1 MLKSQPRP
9 SKYFVGAFAV
19 LFFLAGKPPEFG
31 QENQFFHGFLIKNPV
46 IKIGL
51 GVNLETIKIRA
62 SAGMNIYEVS
72 SDYRLLAQDVDE
84 IQVRGQKETLSVKFM
99 IQVAQTP
106 NKKDAEKLAARIR
119 PEAGKKAF
127 VVSVRESKA
136 EGLYQVRVGDFLT
149 RSEALGYIKAL
160 SRRGIEDAWILREE
174 ITEERSHPRWALV
187 GNELETLNDQTVV
200 YFIPSDQQS
209 YLSYNG
215 RQYRGI
221 FVLRS
226 SPKGL
231 VLVNILNLEN
241 YLKGVVPEELSP
253 ERFRGYQALKAQA
266 VAARTY
272 AIKNLG
278 LNRDLGFDLCD
289 SPKCQ
294 VYGGLS
300 AEHPESSRAV
310 EETEGEVALYK
321 GKLIDALYTST
332 CGGMTEDND
341 KVFEGK
347 PQPYLRSTECTYEKQ
362 KEWTLEG
369 RPMLPLWMNSRP
381 IGRDAAILIGLGI
394 IPRET
399 DPIYYREAVLPE
411 EASEWIRKAMAL
423 AGKSVGKFATPGNV
437 LNFPNLAGAI
447 VAAFGWED
455 RVKILMLPSEVDFV
469 LRDFPPVRS
478 DARDSL
484 AYLIHSGVFFSSPEM
499 ADENRP
505 VTRAEMV
512 YVLSRA
518 LRNYVDPIRKGLF
531 RRLTGRNEIEVETE
545 GETRII
551 PVSPEV
557 FLFRAQEN
565 ESFPAS
571 KLHLLGGEDIGWVE
585 GAGEIGFLEV
595 FYPAD
600 TATLDRG
607 SPFHRWLVRQSK
619 GDLEKRINEYY
630 PIGALRDIVIRERGK
645 SGRVTELEII
655 GTESQVRVKGLK
667 IRWVLGLRDTLFTLD
682 KADDVK
688 GQATD
693 YIFAG
698 RGWGHGVG
706 LCQVGASRM
715 AQSGAD
721 YKDILKK
728 YYQGVKV
735 SRYY

>member
-1 MLKSQPRP
+1 MLKSKPRH
-9 SKYFVGAFAV
+9 SKYFFGAFAV

-31 QENQFFHGFLIKNPV
+31 QENQFFHGFLIRNPV

-51 GVNLETIKIRA
+51 GVNLEAITIRA
-62 SAGMNIYEVS
+62 SAGMKVYEVGL
-72 SDYRLLAQDVDE
+72 DYRLLASDVDE
-84 IQVRGQKETLSVKFM
+84 IQIRGQKEVLTEKFM
-99 IQVAQTP
+99 IQVAQIA
-106 NKKDAEKLAARIR
+106 NKKDAEELAARIR
-119 PEAGKKAF
+119 PIAGKKVY
-127 VVSVRESKA
+127 VVSERESRT

-149 RSEALGYIKAL
+149 RNEALSYIKAL
-160 SRRGIEDAWILREE
+160 NRQGIEEAWILREE
-174 ITEERSHPRWALV
+174 VTEKRSHPRWALV

-200 YFIPSDQQS
+200 YFVPSDHQS

-215 RQYRGI
+215 KQYRGI

-289 SPKCQ
+289 TPKCQ

-300 AEHPESSRAV
+300 AEHPESTRAV

-341 KVFEGK
+341 KVFEGR
-347 PQPYLRSTECTYEKQ
+347 PQPYLRSTGCSYEEQ
-362 KEWTLEG
+362 KEWSLEG
-369 RPMLPLWMNSRP
+369 RPMLPLWMNGRS

-399 DPIYYREAVLPE
+399 DSVYYREPALPE
-411 EASEWIRKAMAL
+411 EASAWIGKAMA
-423 AGKSVGKFATPGNV
+423 AVGKTAEKKLTPGNV
-437 LNFPNLAGAI
+437 LNFANLAGTM
-447 VAAFGWED
+447 VTAFDWED

-469 LRDFPPVRS
+469 LRDLPPVRS

-484 AYLIHSGVFFSSPEM
+484 AYLIHSGVFPLAPEM
-499 ADENRP
+499 ADENRA

-518 LRNYVDPIRKGLF
+518 IRSYKDPIQRGLF
-531 RRLTGRNEIEVETE
+531 RGLTGRNEIEVETE
-545 GETRII
+545 GKIRII

-557 FLFRAQEN
+557 LLFRNQAGEAY
-565 ESFPAS
+565 PAS
-571 KLHLLGGEDIGWVE
+571 KLHLLGGEDVGWVE
-585 GAGEIGFLEV
+585 SGGEIGFLEV
-595 FYPAD
+595 SYPVD

-607 SPFHRWLVRQSK
+607 SPFHRWLIRQSK
-619 GDLEKRINEYY
+619 EELERRINEYY
-630 PIGALRDIVIRERGK
+630 PIGELQDIVIRERGK

-655 GTESQVRVKGLK
+655 GTESQVLVKGLK

-682 KADDVK
+682 KVGGAN
-688 GQATD
+688 GQKTD
-693 YIFAG
+693 YFFAG

-706 LCQVGASRM
+706 LCQVGAARM
-715 AQSGAD
+715 AQAGAD
-721 YKDILKK
+721 YKEILKK
-728 YYQGVKV
+728 YYQGIKV